1 MVHVHRRRASWCVQA
16 CLVLLALHVLVS
28 RPFGAGSTGGRATGQ
43 RGAQLVFLPGPGH
56 NPGTLARPIAETSAR
71 GSSISR
77 QSQVSQPSGF
87 VAVDGVYNPTWLEI
101 EEKGFGDLNWAHPGT
116 AWAAAATALFGFDL
130 WRFVSLVPPT
140 AAEAIAAGVIYT
152 GLYRSRYLEIEKLDK
167 HYQVSFYASVGW
179 TLYAFASLVHGMAYS
194 HDPVLPRAF
203 ADAFHGGACAVYL
216 GSCAYFYQYHWGR
229 MAKHWREG
237 RFRPWFAAGLLSL
250 TVVHALTVGH
260 ILKVLDDPEWFNTV
274 NHIYPDEWR
283 FMADTR
289 LVELYVT
296 AAALFLVIMHLRGV
310 LTGTLNA
317 TIVFLGTVI
326 LPTVALFYET
336 FFMKA
341 CAWQHYLM
349 YGPKHW

>member
-1 MVHVHRRRASWCVQA
+1 MAHAHRRRAPWGMQA
-16 CLVLLALHVLVS
+16 CVALFALHAIMS
-28 RPFGAGSTGGRATGQ
+28 RSFGAGRTGVRATVQ
-43 RGAQLVFLPGPGH
+43 RIASLAFLPGPTGR
-56 NPGTLARPIAETSAR
+56 PGNKGRPAEAGLR
-71 GSSISR
+71 GSSVSR
-77 QSQVSQPSGF
+77 KSQASPLSGLLVS
-87 VAVDGVYNPTWLEI
+87 VDGSYNPTWLELKERSI
-101 EEKGFGDLNWAHPGT
+101 ADLRWAHPGT

-130 WRFVSLVPPT
+130 WRFVNLVPPT
-140 AAEAIAAGVIYT
+140 AAEAVVAGLIYT

-179 TLYAFASLVHGMAYS
+179 TLYAFASLVHAMAYS
-194 HDPVLPRAF
+194 HDPVVPRGI

-216 GSCAYFYQYHWGR
+216 GSCLYFYQYHWGR
-229 MAKHWREG
+229 MAKHWVQG
-237 RFRPWFAAGLLSL
+237 RFRPFFAAGLLSL

-260 ILKVLDDPEWFNTV
+260 IFKVLDDPEWFNTV
-274 NHIYPDEWR
+274 NKIFPDEWR

-317 TIVFLGTVI
+317 AIVFFGTVI
-326 LPTVALFYET
+326 LPTAALFYET

-341 CAWQHYLM
+341 CAWEHYLM
-349 YGPKHW
+349 WGPKHW